1 MNIIK
6 KLWQRHFGAQQP
18 QSHTNKCKKV
28 GEICCPALD
37 FREFLEFVCI
47 HKCLAQKNCVCG
59 SSADVELVSFCE
71 PDTGK
76 NLGNAFRIK
85 DEKEHYYLIR
95 LCEKDV
101 LYCYD
106 DSFKFQV
113 TQDFLAPV
121 ALVRPDAPEGKY
133 YAFRGTYL
141 RKKGY
146 LVVNEILICNPAD
159 NSEQTL
165 LKPQEPLSI
174 GNALKHLQ
182 KIFNKDDN

>member
-1 MNIIK
+1 VSRIPVKTSETPFASKTKKNIIILSVSAK
-6 KLWQRHFGAQQP
+6 KMFSIA
-18 QSHTNKCKKV
+18 
-28 GEICCPALD
+28 
-37 FREFLEFVCI
+37 
-47 HKCLAQKNCVCG
+47 
-59 SSADVELVSFCE
+59 
-71 PDTGK
+71 
-76 NLGNAFRIK
+76 
-85 DEKEHYYLIR
+85 
-95 LCEKDV
+95 
-101 LYCYD
+101 
-106 DSFKFQV
+106 
-113 TQDFLAPV
+113 
-121 ALVRPDAPEGKY
+121 EGKY